1 MGFRSHVF
9 LDWSDWKDE
18 CFFAFVSVNWCQHWF
33 EYFPN
38 PPINVLSMV
47 ENVLGHHDRYLLQHF
62 VTYGVTSQVSHMT
75 PWPLPVTALRYHLRC
90 WITDESWVT
99 MTVTCYNTITGGSVL
114 VSCIGQTFEHIGRT
128 WVCKYKDRAAHIF
141 FSIFL

>member
-1 MGFRSHVF
+1 MPVSFPFNLSFLWGSEVMDFLTGVIQRMSVF
-9 LDWSDWKDE
+9 LP
-18 CFFAFVSVNWCQHWF
+18 FVSVNWCQHWF

-75 PWPLPVTALRYHLRC
+75 P
-90 WITDESWVT
+90 
-99 MTVTCYNTITGGSVL
+99 
-114 VSCIGQTFEHIGRT
+114 
-128 WVCKYKDRAAHIF
+128 
-141 FSIFL
+141 